1 MPWTRPNLT
10 AGARLLAERTD
21 AFLDQIESLTDP
33 NWATY
38 AGALTAVTTNPTLG
52 NSTTKWRYRQ
62 PAGPADLVHVEHQL
76 VIGSTFTA
84 GNGVYRWSMPVNAS
98 ADSLACACGIAYI
111 FDNGTANRIGVVK
124 FETAGV
130 VNIFRNDQASAM
142 TNAGPGTA
150 WATGDIVAFSIAYE
164 PA

>member
-21 AFLDQIESLTDP
+21 ALLDQIESLTDP
-33 NWATY
+33 GWSTY

-84 GNGVYRWSMPVNAS
+84 GSGVYRWSMPVNAS
-98 ADSLACACGIAYI
+98 TDSLACATGIAYI

-124 FETAGV
+124 FETASV
-130 VNIFRNDQASAM
+130 VNIFRNDQAAAL
-142 TNAGPGTA
+142 TDAGPGTA
-150 WATGDIVAFSIAYE
+150 WATGDKVTFSIAYE